1 MHAKKPRIV
10 QQNSISADGCLC
22 SARTFSAVVSAWY
35 CRMLKPLRTALSA
48 TDELMSAVAFVPLV
62 IKNYALRLIF
72 GELFHQHVA
81 SSFC

>member
-1 MHAKKPRIV
+1 MHSKYPRIV

-22 SARTFSAVVSAWY
+22 SARILSAVVSSWY

-62 IKNYALRLIF
+62 IQNYALRLIF
-72 GELFHQHVA
+72 GELFRQHVA